1 VKKIVIEN
9 LKKKGI
15 NVKNKDVKK
24 EINKIV
30 KQEIKKSLI
39 KNINQT

>member
-1 VKKIVIEN
+1 MKKLVIEN

-15 NVKNKDVKK
+15 DVNNKDVKK
-24 EINKIV
+24 EIDKIV
-30 KQEIKKSLI
+30 KQEIQKSLI

>member
-15 NVKNKDVKK
+15 DVNNKDVKK

-30 KQEIKKSLI
+30 KQEIQKSLI

>member
-1 VKKIVIEN
+1 MVIEN

-15 NVKNKDVKK
+15 DVNNKDVKK

-30 KQEIKKSLI
+30 KQEIQKSLI

>member
-15 NVKNKDVKK
+15 DVKNKVVKK

>member
-1 VKKIVIEN
+1 MVIEN

-15 NVKNKDVKK
+15 DVNNKDVKK

-30 KQEIKKSLI
+30 KQEI
-39 KNINQT
+39 